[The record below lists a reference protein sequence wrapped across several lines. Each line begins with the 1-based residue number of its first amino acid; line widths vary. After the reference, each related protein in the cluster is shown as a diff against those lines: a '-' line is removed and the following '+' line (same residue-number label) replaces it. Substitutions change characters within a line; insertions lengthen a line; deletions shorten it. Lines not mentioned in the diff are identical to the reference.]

1 MRTVRISEILTFGMI
16 AVITYAP
23 THHLVGNEG
32 LSFLLAGCAGLI
44 VTMSLH
50 R

>member
-1 MRTVRISEILTFGMI
+1 MRTVKISEVLTFGII
-16 AVITYAP
+16 AGIAYVPA
-23 THHLVGNEG
+23 HHIVGNEG